1 MASSVKCPM
10 CGLTGNKEDMIKIG
24 SRYYHKGD
32 CENEKRKEQ
41 KEGEDYKTLVQYLCN
56 LCEVQ
61 EPNPVWLSTIKRFR
75 EDSNY
80 TSIGIM
86 LTVKHYYEYL
96 HHPIKNET
104 NLLGIVPYYYQEA
117 KETFIENLQRKKT
130 TKQFFE
136 EGNQMVVHEKITV
149 KRKHQVNDY
158 KQKKM
163 IDMSIFEKMGDDE

>member
-1 MASSVKCPM
+1 M

-86 LTVKHYYEYL
+86 LTVKHYYEY
-96 HHPIKNET
+96 
-104 NLLGIVPYYYQEA
+104 YQEA

-158 KQKKM
+158 KQKKL